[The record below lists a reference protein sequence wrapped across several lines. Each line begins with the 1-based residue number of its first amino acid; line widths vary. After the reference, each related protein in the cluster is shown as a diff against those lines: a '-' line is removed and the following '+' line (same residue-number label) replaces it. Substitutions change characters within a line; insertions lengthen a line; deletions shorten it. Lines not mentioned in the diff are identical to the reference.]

1 MTDISPELVADSVV
15 TLAGVAGLM
24 LFGRHLSRA
33 APQGPAQGPAQ
44 GAFRFAIAVLLTVLL
59 TRVGFWLTGWPA
71 LDLATFLAASLLP
84 LAALLIVEA
93 LLRRHAPL
101 PLKAGAAAGALA
113 LWLCALLPVVPPAA
127 GAAALAAFQLLGFA
141 ALGLVVLRR
150 DRGSLSAAEN
160 AMVDRL
166 ALSFLLI
173 LPLALTDFRIGPLD
187 APVRMSGI
195 AILFLCWLAIGL
207 RQHGAGRPREI
218 LAALATLA
226 AAMLGAGLAVAALAG
241 LDARTTVQVVAV
253 FAAVILLAQVHLG
266 LRQARRQSGTSSLLH
281 YLATAPTDDPDAF
294 LQGLRRLGPTA
305 RAALLSAPALGDF
318 DARFAALF
326 DADPLLSAGA
336 RLPDPAAAEQAAW
349 FFRKFDATH
358 AIRVGRAPLRLLAV
372 NLPAMAQSPEVEDEL
387 RLVARLAAPE
397 RAGHG

>member
-1 MTDISPELVADSVV
+1 VL
-15 TLAGVAGLM
+15 L
-24 LFGRHLSRA
+24 
-33 APQGPAQGPAQ
+33 
-44 GAFRFAIAVLLTVLL
+44 AVLLTRL
-59 TRVGFWLTGWPA
+59 GFWLTGWTA

-101 PLKAGAAAGALA
+101 PLKAGAVGGALA
-113 LWLCALLPVVPPAA
+113 LWAAALLPLVPRDLAV
-127 GAAALAAFQLLGFA
+127 AALAAFQMLGFA
-141 ALGLVVLRR
+141 ALGLLVLRR
-150 DRGSLSAAEN
+150 DRDSLSAAEN

-166 ALSFLLI
+166 SLSFLLI

-218 LAALATLA
+218 LTALATLA
-226 AAMLGAGLAVAALAG
+226 AAMLGAGAAVAALAG

-253 FAAVILLAQVHLG
+253 FAAAILLAQVHLG
-266 LRQARRQSGTSSLLH
+266 LRQVRRDAGASGLLH
-281 YLATAPTDDPDAF
+281 YLATAPTHDPEAF
-294 LQGLRRLGPTA
+294 LQGLRRVGPTA
-305 RAALLSAPALGDF
+305 RAALLAGPSLGDF

-326 DADPLLSAGA
+326 DADPLLRAA
-336 RLPDPAAAEQAAW
+336 APLPDRAAAEQAAW

-358 AIRVGRAPLRLLAV
+358 AIRVGGNPLRLLAV
-372 NLPAMAQSPEVEDEL
+372 NLPAMAQTPELEDQL

-397 RAGHG
+397 SASHG